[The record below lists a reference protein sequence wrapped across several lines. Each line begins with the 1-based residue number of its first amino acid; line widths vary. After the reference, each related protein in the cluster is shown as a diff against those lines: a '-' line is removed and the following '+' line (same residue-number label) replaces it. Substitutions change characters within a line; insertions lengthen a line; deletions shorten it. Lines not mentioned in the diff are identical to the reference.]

1 MEDNL
6 YNQLSRRESQIMD
19 IIFELEEATAVDV
32 QQRLPDAPGNSSVRN
47 LLKIMEE
54 KGYLAHR
61 AKKGTFYY
69 RAAIEPEKAQ
79 RSALRH
85 VLKIF
90 FQGSVPQVVSA
101 LLRERNLSAE
111 ELAELEQL
119 IDRAR
124 QKDD

>member
-19 IIFELEEATAVDV
+19 IVFEMEEATAVDV
-32 QQRLPDAPGNSSVRN
+32 QQRLPDAPRNSSVRN

-54 KGYLAHR
+54 KGYLVHR
-61 AKKGTFYY
+61 VEKGTFYY
-69 RAAIEPEKAQ
+69 RPAIEPEQAQ

-90 FQGSVPQVVSA
+90 FSDSVPQVVSA

-111 ELAELEQL
+111 EIDELEQL
-119 IDRAR
+119 IDRAKR
-124 QKDD
+124 EDD